1 MFPDRISARLR
12 QISQSHQRGAMK
24 RGQGTCSR
32 FQSFQ
37 LTYHAHTTLIDIYRQ
52 SPIFSLVTN
61 TQLRYNHVWYVCI
74 PLNRPRYVHVP
85 NRPLNRPRY
94 VHVPLYVQSYMNV
107 PTYLL
112 AQNVYGPR
120 FTSPH
125 QRGEKNRL
133 WAKGQACIKDKTQ
146 SWNCKNLMFTKL

>member
-1 MFPDRISARLR
+1 
-12 QISQSHQRGAMK
+12 MK

-85 NRPLNRPRY
+85 NRPLKTLSVGVTVQEEEICPWEQEY
-94 VHVPLYVQSYMNV
+94 QASLLKTQMCSVQS
-107 PTYLL
+107 
-112 AQNVYGPR
+112 
-120 FTSPH
+120 
-125 QRGEKNRL
+125 E
-133 WAKGQACIKDKTQ
+133 I
-146 SWNCKNLMFTKL
+146 CK